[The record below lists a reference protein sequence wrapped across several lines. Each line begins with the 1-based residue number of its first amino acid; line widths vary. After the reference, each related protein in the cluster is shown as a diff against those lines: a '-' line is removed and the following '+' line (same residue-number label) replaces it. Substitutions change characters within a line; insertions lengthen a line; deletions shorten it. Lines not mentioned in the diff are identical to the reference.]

1 MRKSLIFLLFVF
13 GCASTATPPDPCSLL
28 TKEEIFAV
36 QDAAFVDATK
46 NLHTSGD
53 VTVSQCYFRLPDA
66 SRSITL
72 ELTTARGL
80 HELWEKQFE
89 PGEEREP
96 GETAERESAEKHA
109 IEVKGLGR
117 DAFWSGNRVSG
128 ALYVL
133 TRNAIMRISIGGAGD
148 QATKLE
154 HAKILAKDA
163 LTKMK

>member
-1 MRKSLIFLLFVF
+1 MQKSLILLFFAF
-13 GCASTATPPDPCSLL
+13 GCASTTIPPDPCSLL

-36 QDAAFVDATK
+36 QDATFLDATK

-53 VTVSQCYFRLPDA
+53 VTVTQCYFRLPDA

-72 ELTTARGL
+72 ELTTTPEL
-80 HELWEKQFE
+80 HELWFE
-89 PGEEREP
+89 PGEE
-96 GETAERESAEKHA
+96 GERESGEKHA

-117 DAFWSGNRVSG
+117 DAVWSGNRVSG

-133 TRNAIMRISIGGAGD
+133 TPHAILRISIGGAGD

-154 HAKILAKDA
+154 HAKMLARDALAK
-163 LTKMK
+163 MKD

>member
-1 MRKSLIFLLFVF
+1 MRKSLILLLFAC
-13 GCASTATPPDPCSLL
+13 GCASTAIPPDPCSLL
-28 TKEEIFAV
+28 TKEEISAV
-36 QDAAFVDATK
+36 QDATFIDATK

-72 ELTTARGL
+72 ELTTARDL

-89 PGEEREP
+89 PADEGEH
-96 GETAERESAEKHA
+96 ESSEKHA
-109 IEVKGLGR
+109 IEIKGLGR

-133 TRNAIMRISIGGAGD
+133 TRRTIIRISIGGAGD
-148 QATKLE
+148 QASKLE
-154 HAKILAKDA
+154 RAKTLAKDA
-163 LTKMK
+163 LARME

>member
-1 MRKSLIFLLFVF
+1 MRKSLILLLFAF
-13 GCASTATPPDPCSLL
+13 GCTSAAIPPDPCSLL

-36 QDAAFVDATK
+36 QDATFIDATK

-72 ELTTARGL
+72 ELTTARDL

-89 PGEEREP
+89 PGEE
-96 GETAERESAEKHA
+96 GERESGEKHA

-117 DAFWSGNRVSG
+117 DAFWSGNRVSA
-128 ALYVL
+128 ALNVL
-133 TRNAIMRISIGGAGD
+133 TRGAIMRISIGGAGD

-154 HAKILAKDA
+154 HAKALAKDA
-163 LTKMK
+163 LAKMKG